1 VEGTIWSDRGL
12 WGAFSLLFYK
22 ARARH
27 HQADEDIADSLPTHQ
42 IAIFKTIINQYGQEG
57 SKLHSH

>member
-1 VEGTIWSDRGL
+1 VACGGPFLSFFT
-12 WGAFSLLFYK
+12 K
-22 ARARH
+22 RAL
-27 HQADEDIADSLPTHQ
+27 AITKPMKIADSLPTHQ

>member
-1 VEGTIWSDRGL
+1 VACGGPFLSFFT
-12 WGAFSLLFYK
+12 K
-22 ARARH
+22 RALAIN
-27 HQADEDIADSLPTHQ
+27 QADEDIADSLPTHQ